1 MMKLQALKILVVTM
15 AFLIIIGLG
24 FLAYGIAA
32 NFAEGE
38 KRGTLV
44 RNPLPLTLPI
54 GAEIRETRMNGNRIL
69 LRLSMPDNRM
79 RLIIFDMKEGR
90 EVQRIE
96 VKNSR

>member
-1 MMKLQALKILVVTM
+1 M

-38 KRGTLV
+38 KGGAVV
-44 RNPLPLTLPI
+44 RNPLPLMLPV
-54 GAEIRETRMNGNRIL
+54 GAEIRETIINGNRIL
-69 LRLSMPDNRM
+69 IRLSMPDNLTH
-79 RLIIFDMKEGR
+79 LIIFDIEEGR

-96 VKNSR
+96 VKNNR

>member
-1 MMKLQALKILVVTM
+1 MKLQALKILVVTM

-38 KRGTLV
+38 KGGAVV
-44 RNPLPLTLPI
+44 RNPLPLMLPV
-54 GAEIRETRMNGNRIL
+54 GAEIRETIINGNRIL
-69 LRLSMPDNRM
+69 IRLSMPDNLTH
-79 RLIIFDMKEGR
+79 LIIFDIEEGR

-96 VKNSR
+96 IKNNR

>member
-1 MMKLQALKILVVTM
+1 M

-38 KRGTLV
+38 KAGTVV
-44 RNPLPLTLPI
+44 RNPLPLTLPV
-54 GAEIRETRMNGNRIL
+54 GAEIREIRINGNRIL
-69 LRLSMPDNRM
+69 LRLSMPDNQTH
-79 RLIIFDMKEGR
+79 LIIFDMEEGR
-90 EVQRIE
+90 ELQRIE